1 MRIPM
6 NIQYFAEEGEEGQQ
20 QQKTPSFDELLKT
33 KEYQSEFDKRV
44 AKALNTAK
52 TQWEQDAKAREE
64 AARTEAERLAKMT
77 AEQKA
82 EHDAKQRE
90 EKIIAREKAVTLR
103 ELKAEAYATLAERE
117 LPKELAEVLDYT
129 DADKCKASIDAMEK
143 AFRAAVQAGVEERMK
158 GTTPKKGT
166 GKAGAMTREQ
176 IMAIKDAGERQRA
189 IAQNISLFRR

>member
-1 MRIPM
+1 MKIPM
-6 NIQYFAEEGEEGQQ
+6 NIQYFAEEGENSGQQ
-20 QQKTPSFDELLKT
+20 QNTPSFDELLKT

-90 EKIIAREKAVTLR
+90 EKIVAREKAVTLR
-103 ELKAEAYATLAERE
+103 ELKAEAYATLAEKA
-117 LPKELAEVLDYT
+117 LPKELADVLDYT
-129 DADKCKASIDAMEK
+129 DAEKCKASIDAMEK
-143 AFRAAVQAGVEERMK
+143 AFRAAVQIGIEERMK
-158 GTTPKKGT
+158 GATPKKGAS
-166 GKAGAMTREQ
+166 GSGAMTRED
-176 IMAIKDAGERQRA
+176 IMKIKNSTARQNA
-189 IAQNISLFRR
+189 IAQNMNLFRH